1 MLFVNAVAS
10 DSLANNDTA
19 VLVSNDVVIKN
30 SKSVAE
36 NDGKT
41 TYEGQ

>member
-10 DSLANNDTA
+10 DSLANNET
-19 VLVSNDVVIKN
+19 VLVSNDVVIRN
-30 SKSVAE
+30 SKNVAE